1 METLTLKLPKRW
13 TLTDDEFYEFCQQ
26 NDNVQLERNAHGEI
40 LIMAPTGGTTGDK
53 SGEIVTELKLWNRQ
67 THLGKVFD
75 SSTGFVLPNGATR
88 SPDASWVEK
97 SRWEALS
104 AEEQRKFPPLCPD
117 FLVELMSASDLL
129 KVAQD
134 KMKEFMDNGC
144 QLAWLF
150 YPEREEV
157 FIYRL
162 NQPVEKRQGY
172 DQSISGES
180 LLPVFSFDLDW
191 LR

>member
-1 METLTLKLPKRW
+1 METLTLKLPKRR

-75 SSTGFVLPNGATR
+75 SSTGFILPNGATR
-88 SPDASWVEK
+88 SPDASWITQ

-104 AEEQRKFPPLCPD
+104 PEEQKKFPPLCPD
-117 FLVELMSASDLL
+117 FVAELMSESDVL
-129 KVAQD
+129 KNAQR
-134 KMKEFMDNGC
+134 KMEEWMENGC
-144 QLAWLF
+144 QLGWLF
-150 YPEREEV
+150 YPDAEEV
-157 FIYRL
+157 FIYRP
-162 NQPVEKRQGY
+162 NQAVEHLTGY
-172 DQSISGES
+172 NQSISGEP
-180 LLPVFSFDLDW
+180 LLPGFLFDLGW